1 MNTETQYFIIG
12 SLSTTCIL
20 FLFYIFIMYVLKRRK
35 RSVLNCLYRLIYSRI
50 ESKEIVNSL
59 CAEFRK
65 YLTLEEADLIES
77 HFTINK
83 PSVKLHPKFYVNRFY
98 CGRLYW
104 WQHRC
109 KESTRQ
115 RKLFILEMIK
125 ITN

>member
-1 MNTETQYFIIG
+1 MNTETQYFII
-12 SLSTTCIL
+12 SYLSTTCIL

-59 CAEFRK
+59 CAEFRR
-65 YLTLEEADLIES
+65 YLTLEEVDLIES
-77 HFTINK
+77 HFERNK

-98 CGRLYW
+98 CGGLYW

>member
-1 MNTETQYFIIG
+1 MNTETQYFII
-12 SLSTTCIL
+12 SYLSTTCIL

-50 ESKEIVNSL
+50 KSEEIVNSL

-83 PSVKLHPKFYVNRFY
+83 PSVKLHPKFYVNKFY
-98 CGRLYW
+98 YGGLYW
-104 WQHRC
+104 WKHRC